1 MGLPAQLQQEF
12 IAEFKREPHI
22 VMRAVCDITG
32 EPGLTWVACD
42 GTVLSCFSKP
52 AGGEFMRYDYKLSE
66 ATSLEAG
73 VEGDH
78 LLFQARFPEAEF
90 VLRLPATED
99 MTLQKLVA
107 LQPSMDS
114 INTMR
119 PPASLT
125 PHLVCAAAAYAFVQA
140 DGVSA
145 KEEVDWV
152 VAQFGNQNSFR
163 RGGSWVM
170 KHGFARLLEEAA
182 RLLTPEQKECIVVNL
197 ISLGFSDNKL
207 ARQEITMLDEWRQ
220 VAGMT
225 EERYQ
230 RCYDALLAAAS
241 FGTLVN
247 DTPSGPDWTP
257 VNLLCAG
264 LLGVIQHHPETA
276 ERRVK
281 ALERRIQSTDAIN
294 AGQTYVEQLGTDGL
308 VTVLSEMLQP
318 AQRRCV
324 LANVLH
330 EAYLD
335 GEPSP
340 EVATYL
346 QQLHDGL
353 GIAPADFEADAQ
365 VFRQL
370 GDGDLFREPA
380 GPQP

>member
-1 MGLPAQLQQEF
+1 MGLPTQLHKEF
-12 IAEFKREPHI
+12 VAEFKREPQI
-22 VMRAVCDITG
+22 VLRAICDITG
-32 EPGLTWVACD
+32 EDGLTWLACD
-42 GTVLSCFSKP
+42 GAVLACFSKP
-52 AGGEFMRYDYKLSE
+52 AGGEFMRHDYKLSE

-73 VEGDH
+73 SEGEH
-78 LLFQARFPEAEF
+78 LLFKARFPEAEF

-114 INTMR
+114 VNTIR
-119 PPASLT
+119 PPTSLT
-125 PHLVCAAAAYAFVQA
+125 PHLVCAAAVYAFVQA

-163 RGGSWVM
+163 RGGSWVV
-170 KHGFARLLEEAA
+170 KHGFARLLDEAKG
-182 RLLTPEQKECIVVNL
+182 LLTSAQKECVIVNL
-197 ISLGFSDNKL
+197 IELGFSDNKL
-207 ARQEITMLDEWRQ
+207 AREEITMLEEWRQ
-220 VAGMT
+220 ATGMT

-230 RCYDALLAAAS
+230 RCYDSILAAAS
-241 FGTLVN
+241 LGALVN
-247 DTPSGPDWTP
+247 ETSSGPDWTS

-340 EVATYL
+340 EVAAYL

-353 GIAPADFEADAQ
+353 GVSPADFEADAQ
-365 VFRQL
+365 VFRRL
-370 GDGDLFREPA
+370 GDKSLFREPA
-380 GPQP
+380 GPQQ

>member
-1 MGLPAQLQQEF
+1 MGLPTQLHKEF

-22 VMRAVCDITG
+22 VLRAICDITG
-32 EPGLTWVACD
+32 EPGLTWLACD
-42 GTVLSCFSKP
+42 GTVLACFSKS
-52 AGGEFMRYDYKLSE
+52 AGGEFMRYDYNLSE
-66 ATSLEAG
+66 ATSLAAG
-73 VEGDH
+73 AEGEH

-114 INTMR
+114 VNTLP
-119 PPASLT
+119 PPARLT

-145 KEEVDWV
+145 KEEMDWV

-163 RGGSWVM
+163 RGGAWVV
-170 KHGFARLLEEAA
+170 KHGFAKLLEEAT
-182 RLLTPEQKECIVVNL
+182 RLLTPAQKECIVVNL
-197 ISLGFSDNKL
+197 IALGFSDNNLSKH
-207 ARQEITMLDEWRQ
+207 EMSMLEEWRL

-230 RCYDALLAAAS
+230 RCYDALLASVSLGA
-241 FGTLVN
+241 LVN
-247 DTPSGPDWTP
+247 ETPSGPDWTP

-264 LLGVIQHHPETA
+264 LLGVIQHHAETA
-276 ERRVK
+276 ERRIK

-308 VTVLSEMLQP
+308 VTVLSGMLQP

-340 EVATYL
+340 EVAAYL
-346 QQLHDGL
+346 QQLQDGL
-353 GIAPADFEADAQ
+353 GIAPAEFEADAQ
-365 VFRQL
+365 VFRRL
-370 GDGDLFREPA
+370 GDGDLFREPG
-380 GPQP
+380 GPQQ